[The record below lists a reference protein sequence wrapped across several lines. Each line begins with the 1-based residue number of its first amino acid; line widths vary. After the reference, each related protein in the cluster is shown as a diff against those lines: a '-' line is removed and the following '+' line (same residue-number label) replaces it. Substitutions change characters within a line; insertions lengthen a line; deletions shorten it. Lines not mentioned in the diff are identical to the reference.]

1 MKSKKKSP
9 STTTCEVEDI
19 GSTILRDLR
28 RITRAIDLNSKKIS
42 SENNLTAPQ
51 VLSLLAVYN
60 DGPLTIAMIAE
71 EIHLSSSTMVGII
84 DRLEAKNLVIRERSK
99 TDRRQVMVNITEEGK
114 KVAKRSPIPLQEK
127 LLESFTKLTESQQKN
142 ISKCLDLLV
151 KMLDA
156 DNVKASPILAP
167 GSKII

>member
-1 MKSKKKSP
+1 MKKKSP
-9 STTTCEVEDI
+9 VTTEIEDL

-28 RITRAIDLNSKKIS
+28 RITRAIDLNSKKLS

-51 VLSLLAVYN
+51 VLSLLAIYN
-60 DGPLTIAMIAE
+60 EGPLTIAAIAD

-99 TDRRQVMVNITEEGK
+99 TDRRQVMVNITDEGK
-114 KVAKRSPIPLQEK
+114 KVAKRSPVPLQEK
-127 LLESFTKLTESQQKN
+127 LLQSFSKLTEVQQKN
-142 ISKCLDLLV
+142 IGKSLDLLV

-156 DNVKASPILAP
+156 DSVKASPILAP
-167 GSKII
+167 GFNIK